1 MEPSSHPASGK
12 ANPEGSEIMTS
23 LREIEE
29 RVVANGRVEGHEVRL
44 LRELLYADGK
54 IDRDE
59 ADFLV
64 VVHKRVGHRSHQ
76 FQQFFYDTI
85 KRHILQD
92 GRIDAEEVGWL
103 RQMIDHDGKLEDEE
117 RKFLEQL
124 RGEAKQVGPAFESFY
139 EEYMKRSPERHTAG
153 G

>member
-1 MEPSSHPASGK
+1 
-12 ANPEGSEIMTS
+12 MTS
-23 LREIEE
+23 LRDIEE
-29 RVVANGRVEGHEVRL
+29 RVVANGRIEGHEIRL

-64 VVHKRVGHRSHQ
+64 GVHKRVVNRSHQ

-85 KRHILQD
+85 KKHILED
-92 GRIDAEEVGWL
+92 GRITAEETEWI
-103 RQMIDHDGKLEDEE
+103 RQMIEHDERLEDEE
-117 RKFLEQL
+117 RKFLHQL
-124 RGEAKQVGPAFESFY
+124 KGEAERVSPEFEALY
-139 EEYMKRSPERHTAG
+139 QECMKRSPERHTAG

>member
-1 MEPSSHPASGK
+1 MP
-12 ANPEGSEIMTS
+12 S

-29 RVVANGRVEGHEVRL
+29 RLVANGRVEGHEVRL

-85 KRHILQD
+85 KQAHPRGWADH
-92 GRIDAEEVGWL
+92 AEEAEWL

-117 RKFLEQL
+117 RKFL
-124 RGEAKQVGPAFESFY
+124 
-139 EEYMKRSPERHTAG
+139 RSSRVRPSGSATSSRRCTRRA
-153 G
+153 

>member
-1 MEPSSHPASGK
+1 MP
-12 ANPEGSEIMTS
+12 S

-29 RVVANGRVEGHEVRL
+29 RLVANGRVEGHEVRL

-54 IDRDE
+54 IDRAE

-76 FQQFFYDTI
+76 FEQFFYDTI
-85 KRHILQD
+85 KKHILED
-92 GRIDAEEVGWL
+92 GRIDAEEVEWL

-117 RKFLEQL
+117 RKFLAELKGQAE
-124 RGEAKQVGPAFESFY
+124 RVSDEFEALY
-139 EEYMKRSPERHTAG
+139 EESMKRPAEWRTSG

>member
-1 MEPSSHPASGK
+1 MMP
-12 ANPEGSEIMTS
+12 S

-29 RVVANGRVEGHEVRL
+29 RLVANGRVEGHEVRL

-64 VVHKRVGHRSHQ
+64 VVHKRVSQRSHQ
-76 FQQFFYDTI
+76 FEQFFYDTI

-92 GRIDAEEVGWL
+92 GRIDAEEVEWL
-103 RQMIDHDGKLEDEE
+103 RQMIDDDGRLEDEE
-117 RKFLEQL
+117 RTFLEQL
-124 RGEAKQVGPAFESFY
+124 KGEAEQAGPEFEALY
-139 EEYMKRSPERHTAG
+139 EESMKRPAEWRTSG

>member
-1 MEPSSHPASGK
+1 MP
-12 ANPEGSEIMTS
+12 S

-29 RVVANGRVEGHEVRL
+29 RLVANGRVEGHEVRL

-54 IDRDE
+54 IDRGE

-64 VVHKRVGHRSHQ
+64 VVHKRVSQRSHQ
-76 FQQFFYDTI
+76 FEQFFYDTI

-92 GRIDAEEVGWL
+92 GRIDAEEVEWL
-103 RQMIDHDGKLEDEE
+103 RQMIDHDGRLEDEE
-117 RKFLEQL
+117 RTFLEQL
-124 RGEAKQVGPAFESFY
+124 KGEAEQAGPEFEALY
-139 EEYMKRSPERHTAG
+139 EESMKRPAEWRTSG

>member
-1 MEPSSHPASGK
+1 MP
-12 ANPEGSEIMTS
+12 S
-23 LREIEE
+23 LREIGE
-29 RVVANGRVEGHEVRL
+29 RLVANGRVEGHEVRL

-64 VVHKRVGHRSHQ
+64 VVHKRVSHRSHQ
-76 FQQFFYDTI
+76 FEQFFYDTI

-92 GRIDAEEVGWL
+92 GRIDAEEVEWL

-117 RKFLEQL
+117 RKFLAELKGQAE
-124 RGEAKQVGPAFESFY
+124 RVSDEFEALY
-139 EEYMKRSPERHTAG
+139 EESMKRPAEWRTSG